1 MLRLART
8 WAFGGKRGFDPNAAG
23 FAGGPL
29 PPGMGFN
36 SGRRFTLTLG
46 VNAMNALN
54 HPNYA
59 APSGDLS
66 SPFFGISRSLGGGFG
81 PMGGSGTANRQI
93 DVQLRL
99 GF

>member
-1 MLRLART
+1 M
-8 WAFGGKRGFDPNAAG
+8 RG
-23 FAGGPL
+23 GGPGGPGGGGPPPGGA

-36 SGRRFTLTLG
+36 SGKRYTLTVG

-59 APSGDLS
+59 PPNGDLT
-66 SPFFGISRSLGGGFG
+66 SPFFGAYQSLGGGFG
-81 PMGGSGTANRQI
+81 PMGGGSSTYNRKI
-93 DVQLRL
+93 DFQLRF

>member
-1 MLRLART
+1 M
-8 WAFGGKRGFDPNAAG
+8 RGP
-23 FAGGPL
+23 GGPGGGGPPPGGA

-36 SGRRFTLTLG
+36 SGRRYTVTFG

-59 APSGDLS
+59 TPSGDLS
-66 SPFFGISRSLGGGFG
+66 SPYFGVYRSLSGFG
-81 PMGGSGTANRQI
+81 PMGGSSTYNRKI
-93 DVQLRL
+93 DFQLRF